1 MNSSYTYFIKSAIIF
16 VSLYS
21 LLVSG
26 FSDATKNKTR
36 IVGRHV
42 HFFYQLESLVF
53 SSFDNIREVPYPPS
67 RVSAFQALVE
77 IPVDIKNRK
86 NAKPNAT
93 IKEMRNETKRAHK
106 RQLILLLILDEL
118 TRLMARRFRL
128 ACMVHS
134 SIDILHHSR
143 LKARAI
149 VLPPLSSIPG

>member
-1 MNSSYTYFIKSAIIF
+1 MIESQKKSLYQRMLLRKMMNSSYTYIFKSAIIF

-93 IKEMRNETKRAHK
+93 IKEMRNETKRN
-106 RQLILLLILDEL
+106 EL
-118 TRLMARRFRL
+118 TKGNLYYYSFWMNL
-128 ACMVHS
+128 LV
-134 SIDILHHSR
+134 
-143 LKARAI
+143 
-149 VLPPLSSIPG
+149 